1 LFNKYIFYETELNSI
16 LYSNVYT
23 MEEITNNDTTIDECQ
38 ELKNIKYKTM
48 LLNGAPLSE
57 TKSSNDLSNLEKFL
71 EAEKINNSNEPWC
84 KLNKTIKTKK
94 LLDFVEIYSKEKNL
108 DENESKLLTVFLKD
122 SIDKKKLS
130 RVKDVIYDKI
140 SGIIK
145 EIPALTYTKSNKHF
159 TLKNIDKRVSTLKS
173 LAPKKV
179 NGTIRHKEIS
189 ENIKDDSESDDE
201 K

>member
-1 LFNKYIFYETELNSI
+1 
-16 LYSNVYT
+16 
-23 MEEITNNDTTIDECQ
+23 MEENTTPTTDVTVDECQ

-48 LLNGAPLSE
+48 LLNGAPLHE
-57 TKSSNDLSNLEKFL
+57 TKSSNDISNLEKFL
-71 EAEKINNSNEPWC
+71 EDEKINNSNEPWC

-94 LLDFVEIYSKEKNL
+94 LVEYVEIYKKDKSL
-108 DENESKLLTVFLKD
+108 DENEAKNLVVFLKD
-122 SIDKKKLS
+122 SLDKKKLC

-140 SGIIK
+140 NGIVK

-159 TLKNIDKRVSTLKS
+159 TLKNMDKRVSTLKS

-179 NGTIRHKEIS
+179 NGTVRHKDLVQT
-189 ENIKDDSESDDE
+189 NKADDSESDDE